1 MNISKVPGCH
11 LLQQMSSQWESQKL
25 VRDTTADYPQHLQV
39 EEDISL
45 TKNCITI
52 SIQKIS
58 SIHIFILKMQQ
69 ILGSPELTG
78 HNHFGPHPP
87 KNNWINFQLSSICT
101 SMQNI
106 SSFHLFILKT
116 KSNFE
121 FQVHTSRSHFWQ
133 CLKFYEPSIFVDLD
147 QLAKKNEALSSI
159 CSGETVD
166 LHILQPDWLR
176 AFWLIFQEQD
186 LSQYRICAGT
196 QQII

>member
-1 MNISKVPGCH
+1 MTSHIEVCPYSFFSGMNISKVPGCH

-87 KNNWINFQLSSICT
+87 KITESTFSFPQFAPACK
-101 SMQNI
+101 I
-106 SSFHLFILKT
+106 S
-116 KSNFE
+116 
-121 FQVHTSRSHFWQ
+121 VH
-133 CLKFYEPSIFVDLD
+133 
-147 QLAKKNEALSSI
+147 SI
-159 CSGETVD
+159 CSF
-166 LHILQPDWLR
+166 LRQSQILSSKSIP
-176 AFWLIFQEQD
+176 AAPIFD
-186 LSQYRICAGT
+186 NA
-196 QQII
+196 

>member
-11 LLQQMSSQWESQKL
+11 LLQQMSFQWESQKL

-147 QLAKKNEALSSI
+147 QLAKKKMRLFHLFVLEKQLIYTSCNLI
-159 CSGETVD
+159 
-166 LHILQPDWLR
+166 DWEHFGSYFR
-176 AFWLIFQEQD
+176 NKIFPSTGSVQEH
-186 LSQYRICAGT
+186 SK
-196 QQII
+196 